1 MNLPGITY
9 SRGSG
14 GLFCGVCAGD
24 KRVVYLR
31 RVFTVVV
38 LVSGYDGP
46 GTQMTAD
53 KENPPLQ
60 LLQRRTNPALTKKT
74 KKQKKQKKVLDG

>member
-46 GTQMTAD
+46 GTQG
-53 KENPPLQ
+53 PGH
-60 LLQRRTNPALTKKT
+60 R
-74 KKQKKQKKVLDG
+74 